1 MSLVMMLVYGGLL
14 GLTGWQFANAP
25 TGFVPQQDKGYLI
38 LTVQLQ
44 DAASVERTENTL
56 AKINRLI
63 LKDKDNPNPDIPG
76 IDHTIAVSGQSV
88 ILNATAPNLGSMYV
102 LLKEFQD
109 RPSASVIAEKLL
121 KRCQEELKG
130 ALISVYGGPPID
142 GLGTTGGFKL
152 IIKDR
157 TNRDP
162 PDQLQQISRQIVAQG
177 NNTTVLKDLVN
188 SSRADTP

>member
-1 MSLVMMLVYGGLL
+1 MVGLFLKLSVVMMLIYGGLL
-14 GLTGWQFANAP
+14 GLTGWQFATAP
-25 TGFVPQQDKGYLI
+25 IGFVPQQDKGYLI

-44 DAASVERTENTL
+44 DAASVERTERTL

-63 LKDKDNPNPDIPG
+63 LKDKDNPNPGIPG
-76 IDHTIAVSGQSV
+76 VDHTIAVSGQSV

-109 RPSASVIAEKLL
+109 RPSASAIAEKLQ
-121 KRCQEELKG
+121 KRCQEEVHG
-130 ALISVYGGPPID
+130 ALVSVYGGPPID

-162 PDQLQQISRQIVAQG
+162 PDQLQAISRQIVEKG
-177 NNTTVLKDLVN
+177 N
-188 SSRADTP
+188 SSNRCCRTW